1 MVPRRRP
8 TDTLIMLSSILKPRE
23 EMGRAFNHAP
33 DSLVEAAMRR
43 ARDCASGALILQHR
57 IGHRRYFGGIPDLL
71 AMGSRSHRW
80 RIVLR
85 DHDARAKSTWSK
97 SCGPKRGGR
106 MCRTRSVEAAAEE
119 RKAEGA
125 SCTALRIPSPP
136 AFTGRDAWFHA
147 LSSRCVFAIV
157 PTIDFRTSS

>member
-1 MVPRRRP
+1 MPMVTPLTPDTAEAMRAQVIHLSP
-8 TDTLIMLSSILKPRE
+8 TVEISMRMTEGGAKAEDNTTLIVLSSILKPRE
-23 EMGRAFNHAP
+23 EMGRAFNQAP

-85 DHDARAKSTWSK
+85 DHDARAESTWSK
-97 SCGPKRGGR
+97 SCGPK
-106 MCRTRSVEAAAEE
+106 
-119 RKAEGA
+119 
-125 SCTALRIPSPP
+125 
-136 AFTGRDAWFHA
+136 
-147 LSSRCVFAIV
+147 
-157 PTIDFRTSS
+157 